1 MLVAHLCSL
10 SDDVLSEGHHVI
22 VVSVSLVQLNRCELW
37 VVAGADAFIAEN
49 APNLK
54 HLLKA
59 ANNEALQM

>member
-1 MLVAHLCSL
+1 MLDAHLCSL

-22 VVSVSLVQLNRCELW
+22 VVSIGLVQLDRCELR
-37 VVAGADAFIAEN
+37 VMAGADAFVAEN

-59 ANNEALQM
+59 ANDEALQM

>member
-10 SDDVLSEGHHVI
+10 SDDAFSEGHHVI
-22 VVSVSLVQLNRCELW
+22 VVSVGLVQLDRCELW
-37 VVAGADAFIAEN
+37 IVAGADAFIAKN

-59 ANNEALQM
+59 ANDEALQM